1 MGNSV
6 YSALVWASF
15 TYLCGLERAAVNPEH
30 ALEFIKMAEIF
41 KHKAVSHVLIWLGIF
56 VFTSLRFTLHD
67 DPFPLSEAFIYNIPY
82 TIPQIIMAYLL
93 LYVLI
98 PKLYFHKRYA
108 WFAISFLVALYVL
121 AFTARVLMVHVAE
134 ALVRPAPFDQESIYV
149 IATDLYSIFGRYGIS
164 VLYMAGL
171 FLAFTYLGAYHRER
185 EKALLLAA
193 QKSQAELK
201 SLKAQVHPH
210 FLFNTLNNIYAL
222 SVTQSPKAP
231 EAIAK
236 LSELLDYTLY
246 RCNADLV
253 PVSTEI
259 ELANNFIEL
268 EKLRYTNDLNIT
280 QRIKVQHDVLVPPLL
295 LLSLLE
301 NAFKHGPGESLQ
313 PPAIELDLT
322 CDQQRL
328 DLKLAN
334 TFQPKGN
341 KPHTNDGS
349 IGLNNIRQQ
358 LELLFPNRHSLDIQ
372 TEGNW
377 YAIHLTI
384 QYDL

>member
-1 MGNSV
+1 
-6 YSALVWASF
+6 
-15 TYLCGLERAAVNPEH
+15 
-30 ALEFIKMAEIF
+30 MAQIF
-41 KHKAVSHVLIWLGIF
+41 KHKAVSHILIWLGIYA
-56 VFTSLRFTLHD
+56 FTSLRFTLHD
-67 DPFPLSEAFIYNIPY
+67 DPILLHEAFVYNIPY
-82 TIPQIIMAYLL
+82 IIPQIIMAYLL

-98 PKLYFHKRYA
+98 PKLYFHKRYF
-108 WFAISFLVALYVL
+108 WFCTAFMVAIYVL
-121 AFTARVLMVHVAE
+121 AFMARVLMVHGAE
-134 ALVRPAPFDQESIYV
+134 ALFRPEPFDKESIYT
-149 IATDLYSIFGRYGIS
+149 IATDLYSIFGRYGIT
-164 VLYMAGL
+164 VLYVAGM
-171 FLAFTYLGAYHRER
+171 FLAFTYFGAYHRER

-253 PVSTEI
+253 PVSAEL

-268 EKLRYTNDLNIT
+268 EKLRYTQQLNIT
-280 QRIKVQHDVLVPPLL
+280 QRIKVQYDVSVPPLL

-301 NAFKHGPGESLQ
+301 NAFKHGPGESLH
-313 PPAIELDLT
+313 PPAIELDLH
-322 CDQQRL
+322 CNKNSL
-328 DLKLAN
+328 DLKVAN
-334 TFQPKGN
+334 TFHPKGD
-341 KPHTNDGS
+341 KPHTNDVS

-358 LELLFPNRHSLDIQ
+358 LQLLFPNKHSLDIL

-377 YAIHLTI
+377 YTIHLII